1 MFIYSQVSGKIDV
14 SGNLVE
20 IHATDKK
27 SDGYK
32 YIIDNL
38 NKDYDCLVCAGG
50 DGALSEAVSALI
62 NKNMDMPLG
71 YIPSGSNNDF
81 AKSIGIPYKMK
92 EAAQAIVSGKRQSFD
107 VRKFDERCF
116 VYLAAFGLF
125 TEVSYKT
132 DQDLKNVMEHAPILF
147 LASGILI

>member
-1 MFIYSQVSGKIDV
+1 MDEDKGFKNIYRALVKSDLIVRLFSYFRYHNNKELMFIYSLVSGKIDI

-50 DGALSEAVSALI
+50 NGALSEAVSALI

-71 YIPSGSNNDF
+71 YIPS
-81 AKSIGIPYKMK
+81 
-92 EAAQAIVSGKRQSFD
+92 
-107 VRKFDERCF
+107 
-116 VYLAAFGLF
+116 
-125 TEVSYKT
+125 
-132 DQDLKNVMEHAPILF
+132 
-147 LASGILI
+147 